1 MVKNECPGMPST
13 QVSSTK
19 NRIYHL
25 IRGNEDEEMQS
36 SRRNQ
41 QRCSLLL
48 SLVLF
53 FSIIFSVHPSITYAD
68 GTSNAE
74 EITQQAPDN
83 LLPETVPGSE
93 VVSDPETVP
102 DANLEEPFAMQQPG
116 MDAAPMALASVR
128 ENYALKKDVKVSGNE
143 VPDGLFPK
151 YAVDG
156 DSSTRWSSD
165 KYDDQW
171 FEVDLGE
178 KKEIGQ
184 VIIRWQ
190 TPATSYR
197 VLTSVYGDNWENITL
212 ENDGI
217 INCQGGTE
225 VLNFLS
231 REARYVKF
239 VGVERKPAD
248 GILYG
253 YSFYEFEVYR
263 EDPLEKIIKGIHG
276 IEPISQG
283 QTEFPFP
290 AVPEGYQISIYGS
303 DALPVIDKE
312 GVIHPPLVDKKVHV
326 MLQVQSMEDPTQ
338 KAITPSFEVTV
349 TGLNQQIEGLN
360 EEPKVIPSLQE
371 WIGRT
376 DQYTLSSAAKI
387 VYNDPSLA
395 KSAAIVQEDMKAITG
410 RELTVTQGTPS
421 IGDLYLSL
429 NPTDKVL
436 GQEGYILDI
445 GDYVAIM
452 APTVKG
458 VFSGTRSVLQIL
470 KQDEGHDQIPKG
482 QSRDYPKYE
491 TRGFMIDVARK
502 FYTID
507 FLRDYVKMMA
517 WYKMTDLQIH
527 LNDDIGNRGTFR
539 LESERYP
546 NLSSIDGFYTKEEF
560 RDLQR
565 LGQDYGINIIPEI
578 DTPGHSRVFTTLDP
592 SLGTDSH
599 LDVSK
604 PETVEFVKNLW
615 SEYLDG
621 WKGGDPT
628 FLGPDVQIGTDEYKG
643 NTEDFRKYMDTM
655 IKFIN
660 SKGKHPLLWGGLQE
674 YAGKTP
680 ISNEATMAIWHL
692 PYGGPQ
698 QAIDLGYNIININNS
713 YLYLVPRL
721 YADYLNTSL
730 LYQEWEPVKWYGAT
744 LPFGHPQLKGGM
756 FALWNDISYEAG
768 LSMDDTHVRLLPAMQ
783 VLSEKMWHG
792 ARSDVDYDTFVKTA
806 AKMGDAP
813 NTHLSYDVKVKNTEG
828 SVLDYSFENNFI
840 DASGNGYNAR
850 SNNVDFVK
858 GKYGQ
863 GAHFNGGT
871 SYLNTPLNSLNFGWT
886 VSMWINPD
894 ADNPDDTVLME
905 SPAGTVKLKQH
916 GTKGKLGFSKE
927 GYDSAFNYKVP
938 AGQWTHL
945 LITGDSN
952 GVSLYVNGNEYV
964 EKLAQP
970 VQRIQTLVLPVAKIG
985 GTTNAFKGTID
996 NLQVYNRFIPLLDVN
1011 NYALHQGTDASG
1023 LEAAWVPSSQAVDGN
1038 MITRWASTYKDD
1050 SWFTVDLDKTQNI
1063 SKVVIGWETAAKRFK
1078 ILYSTDN
1085 VTWKNVMADDRIL
1098 TASDKRET
1106 STVEFA
1112 PKKARY
1118 VKFQGIERMPVYGEY
1133 YGYSIY
1139 EFEVYGDDLMEPYK
1153 ELIDAAEKLINLN
1166 KGNEELR
1173 KQLMFLLDRY
1183 PYHFETV
1190 VDTLRDLN
1198 ARLKDSIDKPE
1209 PKPPIDTDNPR
1220 PGVKEGE
1227 ATIKAGEAGTVSLG
1241 KQITVSVP
1249 VGAAKETMML
1259 HLKKID
1265 KSADLLTQQPN
1276 AISPVF
1282 ELSKDVKGGFDK
1294 PIQISLTFD
1303 VSKLGK
1309 DQQASVFQYD
1319 KATARW
1325 VELKGTVTG
1334 STIQADTHNVGIF
1347 AVFAVNRKS
1356 TEPKPAFKDIAGH
1369 WAANDIQAAVQR
1381 GMTNGYPDGTFRPD
1395 QSVTR
1400 AEFTVWLA
1408 KAMQLSGE
1416 SRTKAFVDQASIPI
1430 WASEAVA
1437 QAVELG
1443 LIQGYA
1449 DQRFMPNQPISRAEM
1464 VTMVARALKL
1474 SNDASARTSFAD
1486 DKQIPA
1492 WAIGAIDAAVQQG
1505 WIQGRGSNQFAPNA
1519 STTRAESITV
1529 LLKAFPKA

>member
-1 MVKNECPGMPST
+1 MKPS
-13 QVSSTK
+13 Q
-19 NRIYHL
+19 RY
-25 IRGNEDEEMQS
+25 
-36 SRRNQ
+36 Q
-41 QRCSLLL
+41 QWCSLLL
-48 SLVLF
+48 SVILF
-53 FSIIFSVHPSITYAD
+53 FSIVFSVHPSITYAE
-68 GTSNAE
+68 GASLPG
-74 EITQQAPDN
+74 EITQPVSDLPQLESELDPEAPPNPEGAPDPN
-83 LLPETVPGSE
+83 LLTSPSE
-93 VVSDPETVP
+93 LP
-102 DANLEEPFAMQQPG
+102 NLEA
-116 MDAAPMALASVR
+116 ASVATLNKR
-128 ENYALKKDVKVSGNE
+128 ENYALNKPVRVSGNE
-143 VPDGLFPK
+143 IPDGHFPK
-151 YAVDG
+151 NAVDG
-156 DSSTRWSSD
+156 DLTSRWSSD
-165 KYDDQW
+165 KFDDQW

-178 KKEIGQ
+178 KKDVGQ

-197 VLTSVYGDNWENITL
+197 VLTSVYGDNWEDITL

-225 VLNFLS
+225 VLNFPS

-239 VGVERKPAD
+239 VGVERKPVD

-253 YSFYEFEVYR
+253 YSFYEFEVYS
-263 EDPLEKIIKGIHG
+263 EDPLAKIIKGIRG

-290 AVPEGYQISIYGS
+290 SVPEGYQISIYGS
-303 DALPVIDKE
+303 DALPVIDKN

-326 MLQVQSMEDPTQ
+326 MLQVQSVEDPTQ

-360 EEPKVIPSLQE
+360 EEPKVVPSLQE

-376 DQYTLSSAAKI
+376 DQYTLSSSAKI
-387 VYNDPSLA
+387 VYNDQSLA

-410 RELTVTQGTPS
+410 MELTVTQGTPS
-421 IGDLYLSL
+421 SGDLYLSL

-445 GDYVAIM
+445 GDYVAIT

-482 QSRDYPKYE
+482 LSRDYPKYE

-527 LNDDIGNRGTFR
+527 LNDDVGAPLPPNNQRAAFR
-539 LESERYP
+539 LESELYP
-546 NLSSIDGFYTKEEF
+546 GLASENGHYTKEEF

-578 DTPGHSRVFTTLDP
+578 DTPGHSRVFTTYRKG
-592 SLGTDSH
+592 LGTDSH
-599 LDVSK
+599 LDISK
-604 PETVEFVKNLW
+604 SETVEFVKNLFA
-615 SEYLDG
+615 EYIDG
-621 WKGGDPT
+621 YNGGEPT
-628 FLGPDVQIGTDEYKG
+628 FLGPDVQIGTDEYSG

-655 IKFIN
+655 INYIN
-660 SKGKHPLLWGGLQE
+660 SKGKHPILWGGMQA

-680 ISNEATMAIWHL
+680 VSNQATMAIWHL
-692 PYGGPQ
+692 PYGGPS
-698 QAIDLGYNIININNS
+698 QAIELGYDIINTNNS

-721 YADYLNTSL
+721 YGDYLNASL
-730 LYQEWEPVKWYGAT
+730 LYNEWEPVKWFGET
-744 LPFGHPQLKGGM
+744 VPFGHPKLKGGM

-768 LSMDDTHVRLLPAMQ
+768 LSSDDTHVRLVPAIQ

-806 AKMGDAP
+806 AGMGDAP
-813 NTHLSYDVKVKNTEG
+813 NTHLSYDVEVKNEEG
-828 SVLDYSFENNFI
+828 IVLDYSFENNFQ
-840 DASGNGYNAR
+840 DASGNGYHATG
-850 SNNVDFVK
+850 NNVDFVK

-863 GAHFNGGT
+863 GAHFNGGA
-871 SYLNTPLNSLNFGWT
+871 SYLETPLNSLGFGWT

-894 ADNPDDTVLME
+894 ADNPDDAVLME

-916 GTKGKLGFSKE
+916 GTEGKLGFSKE

-945 LITGDSN
+945 LLTGDSN

-970 VQRIQTLVLPVAKIG
+970 VPRIQTLVLPVAKIG
-985 GTTNAFKGTID
+985 SATNAFKGTID
-996 NLQVYNRFIPLLDVN
+996 NLQVYNRFTPLLDVN
-1011 NYALHQGTDASG
+1011 NYALHQATDASG
-1023 LEAAWVPSSQAVDGN
+1023 MEAAWVPSSQAVDGN
-1038 MITRWASTYKDD
+1038 MLTRWASTYKDD
-1050 SWFTVDLDKTQNI
+1050 SWFTVDLGKTQNI
-1063 SKVVIGWETAAKRFK
+1063 SKVVVGWETAAKRFK

-1085 VTWKNVMADDRIL
+1085 VTWNNVMEDDQIL

-1106 STVEFA
+1106 STIEFA
-1112 PKKARY
+1112 PKQARY

-1139 EFEVYGDDLMEPYK
+1139 EFEVYGEDSMVPYK
-1153 ELIDAAEKLINLN
+1153 ELIAAAEKLIDMN
-1166 KGNEELR
+1166 KGNAKLR
-1173 KQLMFLLDRY
+1173 EQLKFLLDRY
-1183 PYHFETV
+1183 PYHFETL

-1198 ARLKDSIDKPE
+1198 DRLEKSIDKPE
-1209 PKPPIDTDNPR
+1209 PKPPIDTNG
-1220 PGVKEGE
+1220 PGPGSTSSGTVQPPALKEGE

-1241 KQITVSVP
+1241 KEITVTVP
-1249 VGAAKETMML
+1249 AGALKETIKL
-1259 HLKKID
+1259 QLKKID
-1265 KSADLLTQQPN
+1265 NAADMLKQQPN
-1276 AISPVF
+1276 ALSAVF
-1282 ELSKDVKGGFDK
+1282 ELSKDGQGGFDE
-1294 PIQISLTFD
+1294 PIQLSLAFNA
-1303 VSKLGK
+1303 SRLGK

-1319 KATARW
+1319 KATSRW
-1325 VELKGTVTG
+1325 VELGGTVTG
-1334 STIQADTHNVGIF
+1334 STIQVDTRNVGIF
-1347 AVFAVNRKS
+1347 AVFAIDRK
-1356 TEPKPAFKDIAGH
+1356 TAEPKPSFQDIVGH
-1369 WAANDIQAAVQR
+1369 WAAKDIQTAVQR

-1416 SRTKAFVDQASIPI
+1416 GRAKAFADQSSIPA

-1464 VTMVARALKL
+1464 ATMVARALKL
-1474 SNDASARTSFAD
+1474 STDASVRTSFAD

-1519 STTRAESITV
+1519 PTTRAESITV

>member
-1 MVKNECPGMPST
+1 MKPS
-13 QVSSTK
+13 
-19 NRIYHL
+19 
-25 IRGNEDEEMQS
+25 
-36 SRRNQ
+36 
-41 QRCSLLL
+41 QRYRQWCSLLL
-48 SLVLF
+48 SVILF
-53 FSIIFSVHPSITYAD
+53 FSIVFSVNPQVMFAEGAG
-68 GTSNAE
+68 GTD
-74 EITQQAPDN
+74 EIVQPAPEI
-83 LLPETVPGSE
+83 PVPGTE
-93 VVSDPETVP
+93 PDLPTAPPPEDMP
-102 DANLEEPFAMQQPG
+102 DAIVSPDMPNAQEIVSAT
-116 MDAAPMALASVR
+116 APSGAR
-128 ENYALKKDVKVSGNE
+128 ENYALHKQVRVSGNE
-143 VPDGLFPK
+143 VDYAHFPK
-151 YAVDG
+151 NAVDG
-156 DSSTRWSSD
+156 DLTSRWSSD
-165 KYDDQW
+165 KFDDQW

-178 KKEIGQ
+178 KKDVGQ

-197 VLTSVYGDNWENITL
+197 VLTSVYGDNWEDITL

-225 VLNFLS
+225 VLNFPS

-239 VGVERKPAD
+239 VGVERKPVD

-253 YSFYEFEVYR
+253 YSFYEFEVYS
-263 EDPLEKIIKGIHG
+263 EDPLAKIIKGIRG

-290 AVPEGYQISIYGS
+290 SVPEGYQISIYGS

-312 GVIHPPLVDKKVHV
+312 GVIHPPLVDKQVHV
-326 MLQVQSMEDPTQ
+326 MLQVQSVEDPTQ

-376 DQYTLSSAAKI
+376 GQYTLSPSAKI
-387 VYNDPSLA
+387 VYNDQSLA

-410 RELTVTQGTPS
+410 LELQVTQGSPS
-421 IGDLYLSL
+421 SGDLYLSL
-429 NPTDKVL
+429 NPSDKVL

-445 GDYVAIM
+445 ADYVSIT

-482 QSRDYPKYE
+482 LSRDYPKYE
-491 TRGFMIDVARK
+491 TRGFMIDVSRK

-527 LNDDIGNRGTFR
+527 LNDDVGTPFPDNNQRAAFR
-539 LESERYP
+539 LESELYP
-546 NLSSIDGFYTKEEF
+546 GLASSNGHYTKEEF
-560 RDLQR
+560 RNLQR

-578 DTPGHSRVFTTLDP
+578 DTPGHSRVFTTYYKEKYNKD
-592 SLGTDSH
+592 LGNDSH
-599 LDVSK
+599 LDISK
-604 PETVEFVKNLW
+604 PETVEFVKNLF
-615 SEYLDG
+615 SEYIDG
-621 WKGGDPT
+621 YNGGEPT
-628 FLGPDVQIGTDEYKG
+628 FLGPDVQIGTDEYSG

-655 IKFIN
+655 INFIN
-660 SKGKHPLLWGGLQE
+660 SKGKHPILWGGMQA

-680 ISNEATMAIWHL
+680 VSNQATMAIWHL
-692 PYGGPQ
+692 PYGGPS
-698 QAIDLGYNIININNS
+698 QAIELGYDIINTNNS

-721 YADYLNTSL
+721 YADYLNASL
-730 LYQEWEPVKWYGAT
+730 LYNEWEPVKWYGET
-744 LPFGHPQLKGGM
+744 VPFGHPKLKGGM

-768 LSMDDTHVRLLPAMQ
+768 LSSDDTHVRLVPAIQ

-806 AKMGDAP
+806 AGMGDAP
-813 NTHLSYDVKVKNTEG
+813 NTHLSYDVKVNNTEG
-828 SVLDYSFENNFI
+828 SVLNYSFENNFN

-850 SNNVDFVK
+850 GNNVDFVK

-871 SYLNTPLNSLNFGWT
+871 SYLETPLNSLNFGWT

-894 ADNPDDTVLME
+894 ADNPDDAVLME

-916 GTKGKLGFSKE
+916 GTEGKLGFSKE

-938 AGQWTHL
+938 AGQWTHIL
-945 LITGDSN
+945 LTGDSN

-964 EKLAQP
+964 ENLAQP
-970 VQRIQTLVLPVAKIG
+970 VHRIQTLVLPVAKIG
-985 GTTNAFKGTID
+985 SATNAFKGTID
-996 NLQVYNRFIPLLDVN
+996 NLQVYNRFVPLLDVN
-1011 NYALHQGTDASG
+1011 NYALHQATDASG
-1023 LEAAWVPSSQAVDGN
+1023 MEAAWVPSSQAVDGN
-1038 MITRWASTYKDD
+1038 MNTRWASTYKAD
-1050 SWFTVDLDKTQNI
+1050 SWFTVDLGKTQNI
-1063 SKVVIGWETAAKRFK
+1063 SKVVIGWETAAKKFK
-1078 ILYSTDN
+1078 ILASNDKE
-1085 VTWKNVMADDRIL
+1085 TWFNVMNDDKIL
-1098 TASDKRET
+1098 EFDGKLGT
-1106 STVEFA
+1106 STIKFD
-1112 PKKARY
+1112 PKQARY
-1118 VKFQGIERMPVYGEY
+1118 VKFQGIERTPVDGAY

-1139 EFEVYGDDLMEPYK
+1139 EFEVYGDDLMVPYK
-1153 ELIDAAEKLINLN
+1153 ALIDAAEKLIDMN
-1166 KGNEELR
+1166 KGNQELR
-1173 KQLMFLLDRY
+1173 NQLMKLLDRY
-1183 PYHFETV
+1183 PYHFETL

-1198 ARLKDSIDKPE
+1198 DRLEKSFNE
-1209 PKPPIDTDNPR
+1209 TENPR
-1220 PGVKEGE
+1220 PKPENPGPGSSTSGTVQPPAAKEGE

-1249 VGAAKETMML
+1249 AGAAKETTKL
-1259 HLKKID
+1259 QLKKID
-1265 KSADLLTQQPN
+1265 NSADMLKQQPN
-1276 AISPVF
+1276 ALSAVF
-1282 ELSKDVKGGFDK
+1282 ELSKDVKGSFDK

-1303 VSKLGK
+1303 ASKLGK

-1325 VELKGTVTG
+1325 VELGGTVTG
-1334 STIQADTHNVGIF
+1334 SAIQVETRDVGIF
-1347 AVFAVNRKS
+1347 AVFAIDRKPS
-1356 TEPKPAFKDIAGH
+1356 EPKPAFQDIAGH
-1369 WAANDIQAAVQR
+1369 WAAKEIQAAVQR
-1381 GMTNGYPDGTFRPD
+1381 DMTNGYPDGTFRPD

-1408 KAMQLSGE
+1408 KAMQLSDEG
-1416 SRTKAFVDQASIPI
+1416 RTKAFTDQSSIPA

-1474 SNDASARTSFAD
+1474 STNASARTSFAD
-1486 DKQIPA
+1486 DKLIPA
-1492 WAIGAIDAAVQQG
+1492 WAIGAIDTAVQQG
-1505 WIQGRGSNQFAPNA
+1505 WIQGRGSNQFAPSA
-1519 STTRAESITV
+1519 STTRAESMTV
-1529 LLKAFPKA
+1529 LLKAFPVN